1 MMQTSLPDA
10 VRSPERLAALHEL
23 ALLDTPP
30 EETFDRLTRLAA
42 RLLQVP
48 VALVTLVDE
57 DRQFFKSSVGLGEP
71 WASRRQM
78 PLAYS
83 FCQHAVADKQTL
95 VISDARNNDRVK
107 NSPAVSENNSLA
119 YVGVPL
125 ITDKGHALG
134 TLCVVDSSPRLWDD
148 DQVQVLSDLA
158 AVVMDEIR
166 LRQAVCDLARHA
178 LIEQEAR
185 HAREAA
191 EAALRQRAFVRD
203 VLRNVTEGRLRLCD
217 SPMDLPPAL
226 APVGDPIPLR
236 PATLQTFRQAI
247 RTAAERYNMAAER
260 AADLIA
266 AAGEASMN
274 VVVHAQNGAGR
285 VCADPGPRHHPG
297 VGRGPGNGHRHELSA
312 SGDAGA
318 RLHHGRQHGPGFLD
332 HAAHLRSRMAADR
345 RGRHDR
351 CFGTGRDAVRNRLF
365 LIRNSSRR
373 RVADHN
379 DPIHAEEPQSP

>member
-178 LIEQEAR
+178 LVEQEVR

-285 VCADPGPRHHPG
+285 VCVDP
-297 VGRGPGNGHRHELSA
+297 VRGTIQVWVE
-312 SGDAGA
+312 D
-318 RLHHGRQHGPGFLD
+318 Q
-332 HAAHLRSRMAADR
+332 
-345 RGRHDR
+345 
-351 CFGTGRDAVRNRLF
+351 GTGIAMNYLHRATLERGYTTAGSMGQGFWIMLHTCDRVWLLTGGEGTTVVLEQDATPSETAFV
-365 LIRNSSRR
+365 
-373 RVADHN
+373 
-379 DPIHAEEPQSP
+379 